1 MRTRLVCMPTTQEQT
16 MTHSPVPMIAV
27 ATVKPLQV
35 AENTLS
41 RNLPVP
47 LSEAALKQVVGGMAP
62 KAPMTPNN
70 SW

>member
-1 MRTRLVCMPTTQEQT
+1 

-27 ATVKPLQV
+27 AAVKPMHVDGSKLI
-35 AENTLS
+35 NS
-41 RNLPVP
+41 LPAP